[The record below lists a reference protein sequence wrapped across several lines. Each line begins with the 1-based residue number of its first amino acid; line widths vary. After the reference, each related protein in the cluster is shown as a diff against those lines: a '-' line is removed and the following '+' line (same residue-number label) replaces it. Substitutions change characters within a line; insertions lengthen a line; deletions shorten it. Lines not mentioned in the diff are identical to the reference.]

1 MVSLVAAMGEIVMA
15 IVMGD
20 MMSIGRHDVNIR
32 NWLVTPKSEK
42 KILRTVLPLILTTA
56 DAYRLKRPART

>member
-1 MVSLVAAMGEIVMA
+1 MIGCCYG
-15 IVMGD
+15 GD
-20 MMSIGRHDVNIR
+20 SITRNGHCDGRHDVNIR

-42 KILRTVLPLILTTA
+42 KILRTVLTLILTTP

>member
-1 MVSLVAAMGEIVMA
+1 MGEIVMA

-32 NWLVTPKSEK
+32 NCIVTPKSEK
-42 KILRTVLPLILTTA
+42 KILRTVLTLILTTP